1 MRDILFLFFVLFIVL
16 APDDKNDT
24 VASRNDFIN
33 YFLSLMRSH
42 SSENGDDLPVIE
54 FGTLKSLIYVADAYL
69 LFIDMLEKIDSQ
81 IAANQEITKDAATCD
96 KQIIDMFQ
104 KDELVS
110 CISNLIG

>member
-1 MRDILFLFFVLFIVL
+1 
-16 APDDKNDT
+16 
-24 VASRNDFIN
+24 
-33 YFLSLMRSH
+33 MRSH